1 MKVLVLGAGLM
12 GAQMGVEYACGG
24 HEVTFSARDLD
35 AARARV
41 DDALALAARIGLDAG
56 GARDRCAFALAADAG
71 GGYDLV
77 AESVP
82 EDLELKASLLRPLA
96 EASPD
101 ATIATNTSS
110 LPITAVG
117 EAAGAPERTV
127 GAHYLN
133 PPLLMPPV
141 EVILGA
147 RTEPAVASALV
158 DTLTALGKLPLVVER
173 DVPGFVWNRLQV
185 ALVREALWLV
195 ENGVATPDV
204 VDTVVREGLARRW
217 RQVGP
222 FPAAA
227 LGGAATWRQVGRNL
241 LPELS
246 QAHDLEGLEH
256 WLERDPEVLSE
267 IRERRDAALIDE
279 LRHDHDLKGDA
290 AAR

>member
-1 MKVLVLGAGLM
+1 VKVLVLGAGLM

-24 HEVTFSARDLD
+24 HEVTFSARGLD
-35 AARARV
+35 AARARA
-41 DDALALAARIGLDAG
+41 DDALALAGRIGLDAE
-56 GARDRCAFALAADAG
+56 GARDRCAFALPEEAG
-71 GGYDLV
+71 GGYSLI

-82 EDLELKASLLRPLA
+82 EDLELKASLLQPLA
-96 EASPD
+96 EASPE

-110 LPITAVG
+110 LPITALG
-117 EAAGAPERTV
+117 EAIGAPQRTV

-133 PPLLMPPV
+133 PPLLMPTV
-141 EVILGA
+141 EVILGE
-147 RTEPAVASALV
+147 RTDRAVASELV
-158 DTLTALGKLPLVVER
+158 ATLTALGKMPLVVER
-173 DVPGFVWNRLQV
+173 DVPGFVWNRLQA

-227 LGGAATWRQVGRNL
+227 LGGAATWRQVGKNL

-246 QAHDLEGLEH
+246 QARDLEGIER
-256 WLERDPEVLSE
+256 WLEGDPEVLGE
-267 IRERRDAALIDE
+267 IRKRRDAALIDE